1 MDKYTKFNTLGEV
14 DVAASANAYALAL
27 TQWKTDHEIP
37 TERIEQ
43 AVETVFDRTNG
54 RIPMPALVSFAVNEL
69 SDDPNAHKSLSTRV
83 HAYLTGQ
90 KRTEQNPN
98 GRLVVTNGKGGGVQR
113 LARPG
118 EPIPA
123 VATA

>member
-1 MDKYTKFNTLGEV
+1 MDKHTKFNTLGEV
-14 DVAASANAYALAL
+14 DVAASANAYAVAL
-27 TQWKTDHEIP
+27 TQWKADHEIP

-54 RIPMPALVSFAVNEL
+54 KIPMPALVNFSVNEL
-69 SDDPNAHKSLSTRV
+69 SDDPNAFKGLAARV

-90 KRTEQNPN
+90 KRTTTNPS

-118 EPIPA
+118 ETIPA

>member
-14 DVAASANAYALAL
+14 DVAASANAYAVAL
-27 TQWKTDHEIP
+27 TQWKQEHEIP

-54 RIPMPALVSFAVNEL
+54 KIPMPALVNFSVNEL
-69 SDDPNAHKSLSTRV
+69 SDDPNAFKPLATRV

-90 KRTEQNPN
+90 KKT
-98 GRLVVTNGKGGGVQR
+98 GRLTVTNGKGGGVQR

-123 VATA
+123 PVAKSA